1 MYITYHIKKEVKMN
15 RNHMDSEL
23 KKATSHLA
31 RLVHM
36 GSFMRGNPV
45 IMKRVCGN
53 KNCRCYLEGK
63 KHVSLYISKNKEGTR
78 KMIYVPKQL
87 EDEVEKK
94 LATYQKIKK
103 LIERISEL
111 NYAQLKIKKEK
122 KIV

>member
-1 MYITYHIKKEVKMN
+1 MD

-36 GSFMRGNPV
+36 GNFMRGNPV

-53 KNCRCYLEGK
+53 KNCRCYQEGK
-63 KHVSLYISKNKEGTR
+63 KHPSLYISKNKEGAR
-78 KMIYVPKQL
+78 KMIYVPKRL
-87 EDEVEKK
+87 EEEVEKK
-94 LATYQKIKK
+94 LAAYQKIKK

-111 NYAQLKIKKEK
+111 NYAQLKIKKEE